1 MSTILD
7 KIAADARAR
16 VARAKEADPPGALAA
31 RAQASPAPPKG
42 FPFERA
48 LAAPGLSFICEVKR
62 ASPSKGVIDE
72 VFPYREIAREYERAG
87 AAALSVLTEPT
98 RFGGRDHHLREI
110 AADVACPVLRKDF
123 VVDDYQICEAR
134 LLGASAV
141 LLIAALLDEAL
152 LRAYLACAHGLGLSA
167 LVEARTEAEV
177 DGAVRAGARVVGVN
191 NRDLKTFEVDFATA
205 ARLRGR
211 VPTGV
216 LFVAE
221 SGVRTAEDVRALADV
236 GADAVLVGET
246 LMRAPDK
253 GARLAELRALL

>member
-1 MSTILD
+1 LD
-7 KIAADARAR
+7 NIAADARAR
-16 VARAKEADPPGALAA
+16 VTRAKEAEPPGALAA
-31 RAQASPAPPKG
+31 RAQASPAPAG

-62 ASPSKGVIDE
+62 ASPSKGVIDA
-72 VFPYREIAREYERAG
+72 VFPYREIARDYERAG
-87 AAALSVLTEPT
+87 AAALSVLTEPAY
-98 RFGGRDHHLREI
+98 FGGRDRHLREI
-110 AADVACPVLRKDF
+110 AADASCPVLRKDF
-123 VVDDYQICEAR
+123 VVDDYQIYEAR

-141 LLIAALLDEAL
+141 LLIAALLDEAA

-167 LVEARTEAEV
+167 LVEARTGAEV
-177 DGAVRAGARVVGVN
+177 DGAVRAGARIVGVN
-191 NRDLKTFEVDFATA
+191 NRDLRTFEVDFATA

-211 VPTGV
+211 VPAGV

-221 SGVRTAEDVRALADV
+221 SGVRTAEDVRALADA